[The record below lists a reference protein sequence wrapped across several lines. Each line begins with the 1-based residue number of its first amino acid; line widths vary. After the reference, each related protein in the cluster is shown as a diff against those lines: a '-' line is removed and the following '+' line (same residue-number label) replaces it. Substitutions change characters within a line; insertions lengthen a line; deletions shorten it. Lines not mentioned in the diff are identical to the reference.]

1 MTQHTYTLQNRI
13 KKSRTMRDFLCYNN
27 MYQNI
32 LMGDKHM
39 KIAIIGVGTVGSAVA
54 TAVKNTGFVHEMVL
68 FDRDGVRARAA
79 AEDLGHAASFGFDVK
94 ITAVSSYRGIRGSDI
109 VIIAAGAN
117 QKTGE
122 TRMDLLNKNAMVIA
136 DIIPRVMANVDA
148 KNVKIIVLTNPLDVM
163 VMLAH
168 KLSKLPA
175 GRVIGTGTMLDSAR
189 LRTILARYFDISTQ
203 SINAY
208 VLGEHGDSSIVN
220 WTSATVGAL
229 TLDEFCKQTK
239 VSLPATTRKTIE
251 HRVHNAA
258 YEIIR
263 GRGATWD
270 GIGAAAA
277 DLLRCIINDE
287 HRILTVSSVSGT
299 GTEMLAMS
307 LPRIVGKNGV
317 VTTLRPKM
325 SATESAGLRRSG
337 KIIRNGYDEIA

>member
-1 MTQHTYTLQNRI
+1 
-13 KKSRTMRDFLCYNN
+13 
-27 MYQNI
+27 
-32 LMGDKHM
+32 M

-54 TAVKNTGFVHEMVL
+54 TAVKNTGFVHEIVL
-68 FDRDGVRARAA
+68 FDRDGIRARAA
-79 AEDLGHAASFGFDVK
+79 ADDLGHAASFSFDVK
-94 ITAVSSYRGIRGSDI
+94 ITAVSNYRGIRGSDI

-117 QKTGE
+117 QRPGE

-136 DIIPRVMANVDA
+136 DIIPRVMANVDS
-148 KNVKIIVLTNPLDVM
+148 KDVKIIILTNPLDVM

-189 LRTILARYFDISTQ
+189 LRTILSRQFSISTQ

-208 VLGEHGDSSIVN
+208 VLGEHGDSSVVN

-229 TLDEFCKQTK
+229 QLDDFCKQIK
-239 VSLPATTRKTIE
+239 ISLPQTTRNTIE
-251 HRVHNAA
+251 HRVRNAA

-287 HRILTVSSVSGT
+287 RRILTVSCVSGT
-299 GTEMLAMS
+299 GNDAVAMS
-307 LPRIVGKNGV
+307 LPRVVGANGV
-317 VTTLRPKM
+317 VATLRPKM
-325 SATESAGLRRSG
+325 SSSESAALRRSG
-337 KIIRNGYDEIA
+337 KIIRKNYDSIA